1 MPQSRR
7 FLVAAALARLILRE
21 REGVQVIDGYFPE
34 RADRN
39 LLVRLE
45 EHGGGLLL
53 VTPGSEAVRADI
65 PRSQAEALLPVAAGQ
80 VAYVRSPLSGDGPD
94 LVLVQVLRPGPL
106 SLVVASFADAEAA
119 EAFEV
124 PAWLGPEVSA
134 DPAYEP
140 RRLALDG
147 LPGGPEIEVTDPA
160 LHSLLDRL
168 NDPARPEPD
177 VAWGHGGGHRAAA
190 FASPADGA
198 PDEDKNID
206 EAESEIEDQ
215 VIRDLAQALRRHSP
229 TT

>member
-21 REGVQVIDGYFPE
+21 REGVHVIDGYFPE
-34 RADRN
+34 RLDRT

-65 PRSQAEALLPVAAGQ
+65 PRSQAEALLAVAAGQ
-80 VAYVRSPLSGDGPD
+80 VAYVRSPLSADRPD
-94 LVLVQVLRPGPL
+94 LVLVQFLRPGPL
-106 SLVVASFADAEAA
+106 ALVMASFADAAEAQ
-119 EAFEV
+119 AFEV
-124 PAWLGPEVSA
+124 PPWFGPEVSA

-147 LPGGPEIEVTDPA
+147 LPGGPEVEVTDTA

-168 NDPARPEPD
+168 NDAARSEPD
-177 VAWGHGGGHRAAA
+177 AAWGDGGGHRAAA

-198 PDEDKNID
+198 PDEDQDID

-229 TT
+229 SA